1 MSGFGILITAVLLVL
16 ALAWLALPWL
26 RQSRAGGLDPVQARE
41 RDALLTSYERILNT
55 IRDLDEDFQVGKLSQ
70 TAYTAERA
78 RWAEQGAATLEAL
91 EKIGG
96 RPAKAPGKK
105 GGKDAP
111 AAAQEA
117 PTDDPVEQAI
127 AAYARAR
134 DTAGSG
140 TGGA

>member
-1 MSGFGILITAVLLVL
+1 MSGFGLLITAVLLVV

-26 RQSRAGGLDPVQARE
+26 RKSRAGSVDPAQARE

-70 TAYTAERA
+70 AAYTAERA

-96 RPAKAPGKK
+96 RPAKATGKK
-105 GGKDAP
+105 ARKAAP
-111 AAAQEA
+111 AAAHETPA
-117 PTDDPVEQAI
+117 EDPVEQAI

-134 DTAGSG
+134 DAAGRG
-140 TGGA
+140 TGDA